1 MERAACPRFD
11 ELCLGQENCHCR
23 DHPKPANPTTPEK
36 LEIASSALK
45 IIHGGGRVEC
55 YYMAIPAARI
65 LEKYPSHALAK
76 PEVFRSPWNSVVRP
90 EKIPTPGQDSLPVPH
105 HTVKKLRRKA
115 RNHHPRQFLL
125 LQKLQTTPRL
135 TWWVPF
141 THGPPPPTKTAPLF
155 DNHAGT
161 DGALFNDVFGGPPQ
175 YSVSRGGASTTALS
189 FDHDSIFKEQN
200 SKSASLPIFDK
211 PVYDDDIFDGLPG
224 LKSSSSDGGS
234 ASAPK
239 FDDAFRSVSSP
250 PKQQQHGRPV
260 RDSSPFDD
268 LLGNLGKKETESKR
282 ERGRVD
288 KDSAAFDDLLP
299 GFGRPSSPAVN
310 RYWFYYYFLL
320 LFL

>member
-1 MERAACPRFD
+1 MDDFTGMLARDFGFKPQGKSAPMAPPRRTNNYSSNFN
-11 ELCLGQENCHCR
+11 LGSGGPVHTR
-23 DHPKPANPTTPEK
+23 
-36 LEIASSALK
+36 SS
-45 IIHGGGRVEC
+45 
-55 YYMAIPAARI
+55 
-65 LEKYPSHALAK
+65 S
-76 PEVFRSPWNSVVRP
+76 SN
-90 EKIPTPGQDSLPVPH
+90 
-105 HTVKKLRRKA
+105 
-115 RNHHPRQFLL
+115 
-125 LQKLQTTPRL
+125 
-135 TWWVPF
+135 
-141 THGPPPPTKTAPLF
+141 KTAPLF

-224 LKSSSSDGGS
+224 LKSSSSGGGS

-268 LLGNLGKKETESKR
+268 LLGNFR
-282 ERGRVD
+282 
-288 KDSAAFDDLLP
+288 
-299 GFGRPSSPAVN
+299 
-310 RYWFYYYFLL
+310 
-320 LFL
+320 